1 MEASLVKAILES
13 KVESLPVLAVDL
25 FVEPALK
32 KLVADSSNP
41 IDDAIFAMVYPPLKA
56 ELEKMLAEALEK
68 LKV

>member
-68 LKV
+68 LKA

>member
-1 MEASLVKAILES
+1 MDAVLIKSILES

-56 ELEKMLAEALEK
+56 ELEKMLIEALGK
-68 LKV
+68 LKT

>member
-1 MEASLVKAILES
+1 MDAVVVKSILES

-56 ELEKMLAEALEK
+56 ELEKMLSEALAK

>member
-1 MEASLVKAILES
+1 MDAVVVKSILES

>member
-1 MEASLVKAILES
+1 MEPSLIKAILES
-13 KVESLPVLAVDL
+13 KVESLPVLAVDM

-41 IDDAIFAMVYPPLKA
+41 IDDAIFAMVYPPLKV

-68 LKV
+68 LKA